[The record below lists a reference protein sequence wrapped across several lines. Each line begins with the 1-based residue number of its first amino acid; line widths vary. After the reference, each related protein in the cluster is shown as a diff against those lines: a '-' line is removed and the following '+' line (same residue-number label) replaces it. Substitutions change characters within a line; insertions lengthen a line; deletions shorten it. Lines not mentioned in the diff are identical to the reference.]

1 MYDVHERHDEF
12 GGVHNFGFGG
22 GRACGLATQFTSKVL
37 KFDDDGIF
45 GGRTM
50 NDTAVKYGTILR
62 ETSIFLHGEK
72 NVLNHAESGH
82 CFLCFG
88 VENGRYTFDVGGVVI
103 VMMLLILFRR
113 VMESLGYV

>member
-1 MYDVHERHDEF
+1 MDDVHERHDEF
-12 GGVHNFGFGG
+12 GGVHNFVFGG
-22 GRACGLATQFTSKVL
+22 GRACGLATQFPSKVL

-72 NVLNHAESGH
+72 NILNHAESRH
-82 CFLCFG
+82 YF
-88 VENGRYTFDVGGVVI
+88 I
-103 VMMLLILFRR
+103 LILVWR
-113 VMESLGYV
+113 MEGNTLIVV